1 MPRADPIFFGILCK
15 NLSND
20 RYLVFPLQTTIL
32 LAHCPNVAS
41 LRLFSIGNTLID
53 VHLSWL
59 NWFQLLILK

>member
-32 LAHCPNVAS
+32 PAHCPNVAS
-41 LRLFSIGNTLID
+41 LRLFSIGNTLVD
-53 VHLSWL
+53 AHLS
-59 NWFQLLILK
+59 